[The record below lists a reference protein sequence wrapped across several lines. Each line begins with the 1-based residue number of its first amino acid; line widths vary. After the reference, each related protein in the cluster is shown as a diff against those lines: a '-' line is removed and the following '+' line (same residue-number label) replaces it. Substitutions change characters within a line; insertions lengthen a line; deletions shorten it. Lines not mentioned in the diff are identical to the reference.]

1 MLDQGDHVL
10 FYGDSITD
18 AGRRLEAN
26 NPQQMGTGYPA
37 MIASRLGARHPELR
51 MRFTNRGISG
61 NRVDDLVGRLDEDV
75 LAEAPDLVS
84 ILIGINDTWR
94 RYDRN
99 DPTSTASFAAGY
111 RQLLERLTEE
121 GVGRL
126 VICEP
131 FVLPIPDD
139 RAAWREDLDPKIDV
153 VRRMAREFEAVL
165 VPLDG
170 LFAAASCRAPLG
182 YWLPDGVHPSPAGH
196 ALIAD
201 AWISA
206 VLGGRG

>member
-1 MLDQGDHVL
+1 MLEQDAHVL
-10 FYGDSITD
+10 FFGDSITD
-18 AGRRLEAN
+18 AGRRLETN

-37 MIASRLGARHPELR
+37 MIAARVASRHPELR
-51 MRFTNRGISG
+51 LRFTNRGISG
-61 NRVDDLVGRLDEDV
+61 DRVVDLLRRLDEDV
-75 LAEAPDLVS
+75 LADSPDVVS

-111 RQLLERLTEE
+111 RKLLERLAGG

-126 VICEP
+126 VMCEP

-139 RAAWREDLDPKIDV
+139 RAGWREDLDPKIGV
-153 VRRMAREFEAVL
+153 VRRLAREFEAVL

-182 YWLPDGVHPSPAGH
+182 FWLPDGVHPSPAGH